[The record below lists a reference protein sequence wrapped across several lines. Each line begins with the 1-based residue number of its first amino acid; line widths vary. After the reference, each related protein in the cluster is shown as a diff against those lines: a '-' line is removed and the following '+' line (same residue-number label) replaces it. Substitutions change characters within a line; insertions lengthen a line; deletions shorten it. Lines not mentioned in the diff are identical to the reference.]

1 MKGKFTK
8 IMAAVALLVG
18 LTIPMGMRGQ
28 TSVTLTQ
35 SNLELTGSYTTNTEK
50 TIDGITYVYTD
61 LMKNSNNIQAKAS
74 TGTIKNSTAYS
85 GDITS
90 VAITHSGTERATT
103 INGSANGTDWT
114 QVATGSGSI
123 TADFSGKG
131 YKYFQITRGSNAAYW
146 TQIVITYSDGG
157 SSTVAAPTFNPAGG
171 DYTTTQNVT
180 LSCETQGST
189 IYYTTDGS
197 TPDNTSTEYNG
208 TITVSETTTIKA
220 IAYVGD
226 DASSVASAT
235 YNIVQ
240 PLATMQAI
248 YDKATAV
255 GNTATYTYITLG
267 DWVVSGV
274 STNGKNVF
282 VTDGTKGFVIFDSD
296 GSMGFTAGDILS
308 GTVYCK
314 VQLYTGFAELTL
326 LNSTTSGISIATGGS
341 VTAASIAMANLAGVN
356 TGALVHYDNLTCS
369 VDNSGNTTKYY
380 LTDGTTTLLVYNA
393 LYAFGS
399 SLQNGHKYNITGVY
413 QQFNDTKEILPR
425 GSADIVEVQDP
436 VIIADNLTL
445 AYDATSGEIQYN
457 INNPTTGVI
466 LSAALTTG
474 DWITSESITVENDKV
489 TFTCSANE
497 GTEDRT
503 ATITLSYTGASDK
516 VVTVTQTHYVA
527 EYATL
532 PFAFDGGIAD
542 IASTDGL
549 TQEGLGTDYSSS
561 PKLKFD
567 GTGDFLILQINERP
581 GTLTFDI
588 KGNGF
593 SGGTFKVQ
601 TSEDGETYTDLDTYT
616 ELGNTQSESFN
627 NLGENVRYIKWI
639 YTQKVSGNVALGK
652 IALAKYVEPVIEPSI
667 TFNPDVVDLEAE
679 MQTVQIPFIYEN
691 IVVTNYQSFTVHHY
705 DAEGEE
711 IQLPDTPWYIL
722 GVTGSNDEGYELTGL
737 VTANEGEARSAYMKV
752 SALDAAGSTVYSN
765 LVTINQAAY
774 VIPFEGGTY
783 QLATSIESGE
793 TYIITSELFVDEIY
807 AMGADRG
814 NNRGAVSVDIDET
827 TITVEPGQEVYEFVI
842 TSLDNPQGFYSIYD
856 PRNAGYLYAAGGTSS
871 NYLKTKAD
879 LDNKGQWTITFGE
892 NNEVSI
898 VANFGNEKAGDPR
911 NTMRFNSTNNPPI
924 FSCYATGGQSDVY
937 LYKKVET
944 TPDTETC
951 TLTING
957 YTDAESKA
965 GYYLIASPV
974 TVNIADVDGLTE
986 GDFDLYSYDES
997 QELEWINYKQE
1008 DGSHPFTTLEP
1019 GKGYLYAKKAT
1030 AETSTYTFTLTGTPY
1045 CGTPIV
1051 LSKQSTGTLAGWNLI
1066 GNPLATSNI
1075 APGRAFYI
1083 MNSTIGELI
1092 ASESNTV
1099 EPMRG
1104 FFVIADED
1112 GEEFELT
1119 VPLGGDGN
1127 LDKLVMNLSQNRGTV
1142 IDRAI
1147 VRFGEGE
1154 QLPKFQLFENS
1165 TKLYIPQG
1173 NSDYAIVRSAAEGE
1187 MPVNFKAKENGTYT
1201 ISVNTENVEMDYLH
1215 LIDNMTGTDV
1225 DLLATPSYTFEA
1237 TTRDYA
1243 SRFRLVFNT
1252 NGNNAEGNANF
1263 AYFNGSEWQISNIGE
1278 ATLQV
1283 VDVMGRIVKSV
1294 ALEGNAT
1301 VSINE
1306 MPGVYMMRLL
1316 NGNDVKVQ
1324 KVVIR

>member
-1 MKGKFTK
+1 
-8 IMAAVALLVG
+8 MAALALLVFMTPSLAG
-18 LTIPMGMRGQ
+18 WGQ
-28 TSVTLTQ
+28 TREEVVAYTLTPTNGTNN
-35 SNLELTGSYTTNTEK
+35 SYTGNCDIEINGITWNLTGNSQMQPWRIGGKSITDVDRPLYSK
-50 TIDGITYVYTD
+50 TVISDNVSKIDVTHG
-61 LMKNSNNIQAKAS
+61 AAS
-74 TGTIKNSTAYS
+74 SI
-85 GDITS
+85 
-90 VAITHSGTERATT
+90 T
-103 INGSANGTDWT
+103 INSWT
-114 QVATGSGSI
+114 VIVATDDAF
-123 TADFSGKG
+123 T
-131 YKYFQITRGSNAAYW
+131 N
-146 TQIVITYSDGG
+146 VV
-157 SSTVAAPTFNPAGG
+157 STLTPTFNANS
-171 DYTTTQNVT
+171 TTTISRPDGVEWSNCYYKFVYNVT
-180 LSCETQGST
+180 VSGSSNKFLEFSEAKFYKEDGGTPTCATPTFSPAAGTYTQAQTVSISCATGGAT
-189 IYYTTDGS
+189 IYYTTNGDEPTTSSSVYSTPINVSSNTTIKAMATAEGYDNSAVATAEYTIATMEHDGTLEDPYSVADAHIAIQANTGVTGVYVTGIVSQIVTAYNSQYGNITFDLVDEEGSSVTLRAYRCVGDEIAGVTVGDIAVVSGNLTLYGS
-197 TPDNTSTEYNG
+197 TYEFEQNCQLVSLTHPQPATIILNPTSIDLGNSNAIGEQITR
-208 TITVSETTTIKA
+208 TITVSQLNLTSGITLSLQGNGAIDITSITMGAEPTTVTWTYTPAEVGNINATITATSTGAETQTLTISGAAVVPVTGDCYEMVTEALQDWSGYYIITGTNSNNYYALTGVANNLGTTAAVTVIGNSIESNA
-220 IAYVGD
+220 TTDSYRVLVAPTENGYSIYMEGFGYLYYGGSGNSLNAAQTFT
-226 DASSVASAT
+226 ASTCEWTFSISNNLVTITNVNSETRMLQFNYNSGNSRFACYTSSQVKPTLFKYTGTVVVLPSISANNVSIESTATSGSIT
-235 YNIVQ
+235 YNITNEVE
-240 PLATMQAI
+240 
-248 YDKATAV
+248 
-255 GNTATYTYITLG
+255 G
-267 DWVVSGV
+267 GV
-274 STNGKNVF
+274 
-282 VTDGTKGFVIFDSD
+282 
-296 GSMGFTAGDILS
+296 
-308 GTVYCK
+308 
-314 VQLYTGFAELTL
+314 
-326 LNSTTSGISIATGGS
+326 
-341 VTAASIAMANLAGVN
+341 
-356 TGALVHYDNLTCS
+356 
-369 VDNSGNTTKYY
+369 
-380 LTDGTTTLLVYNA
+380 
-393 LYAFGS
+393 
-399 SLQNGHKYNITGVY
+399 
-413 QQFNDTKEILPR
+413 
-425 GSADIVEVQDP
+425 
-436 VIIADNLTL
+436 
-445 AYDATSGEIQYN
+445 
-457 INNPTTGVI
+457 
-466 LSAALTTG
+466 LSAATDDTWVTLG
-474 DWITSESITVENDKV
+474 TVGE
-489 TFTCSANE
+489 TIPFTCSANTGAE
-497 GTEDRT
+497 RT
-503 ATITLSYTGASDK
+503 AI
-516 VVTVTQTHYVA
+516 V
-527 EYATL
+527 
-532 PFAFDGGIAD
+532 
-542 IASTDGL
+542 
-549 TQEGLGTDYSSS
+549 
-561 PKLKFD
+561 
-567 GTGDFLILQINERP
+567 
-581 GTLTFDI
+581 TLTYTY
-588 KGNGF
+588 N
-593 SGGTFKVQ
+593 
-601 TSEDGETYTDLDTYT
+601 DGET
-616 ELGNTQSESFN
+616 
-627 NLGENVRYIKWI
+627 
-639 YTQKVSGNVALGK
+639 
-652 IALAKYVEPVIEPSI
+652 VEQE
-667 TFNPDVVDLEAE
+667 
-679 MQTVQIPFIYEN
+679 
-691 IVVTNYQSFTVHHY
+691 
-705 DAEGEE
+705 
-711 IQLPDTPWYIL
+711 
-722 GVTGSNDEGYELTGL
+722 
-737 VTANEGEARSAYMKV
+737 
-752 SALDAAGSTVYSN
+752 
-765 LVTINQAAY
+765 VTITQAAY

-793 TYIITSELFVDEIY
+793 SYIITSELFVDEIY

-842 TSLDNPQGFYSIYD
+842 TSLDDPQGFYSIYD

-871 NYLKTKAD
+871 NYLKTKAN

-892 NNEVSI
+892 NNKASI
-898 VANFGNEKAGDPR
+898 VANFGNEKAEEPR

-937 LYKKVET
+937 LYKKVEA

-1008 DGSHPFTTLEP
+1008 DGSHPFTTLEL

-1045 CGTPIV
+1045 YGTPIV

-1099 EPMRG
+1099 EPMQG

-1187 MPVNFKAKENGTYT
+1187 MPVNFKARENGTYT

-1215 LIDNMTGTDV
+1215 LIDNMTGNDV
-1225 DLLATPSYTFEA
+1225 DLLSTPSYTFEA

-1243 SRFRLVFNT
+1243 SRFRLVFS
-1252 NGNNAEGNANF
+1252 ANEMDGPSTGSGSF

-1283 VDVMGRIVKSV
+1283 VDVMGRIVKNV

-1306 MPGVYMMRLL
+1306 TPGVYMMRLL

-1324 KVVIR
+1324 KVVVR